1 MSGLTQAGKKVIL
14 KLVGWLKFGQYEW
27 PIIQQPTLIW
37 GNRMTSEFVRNIH
50 LATAQQLRDQGA
62 DLYGI
67 LEHFESVFMPQDEVP
82 ELLDQLGYPQQDLK
96 QFLHGQL

>member
-1 MSGLTQAGKKVIL
+1 
-14 KLVGWLKFGQYEW
+14 
-27 PIIQQPTLIW
+27 
-37 GNRMTSEFVRNIH
+37 MTSDFVRNIH

-67 LEHFESVFMPQDEVP
+67 LEHFESVFMPQDELP

-96 QFLHGQL
+96 QFLHGQC